1 MLNME
6 TLDKVIA
13 LVVVLLALSLFIQSL
28 QNLIK
33 KLFKIKSLQIEQSLV
48 HLFTYVLEKDVLRQ
62 HKSGGPLQSIRRWA
76 NSLIDNS
83 PVVRMLV
90 PGTRHPSGRD
100 LEVDALFKGVA
111 TEFKKI
117 GRVTQTGRLM
127 MDSISRDD
135 LLKFMNRM
143 PVAGLITQMFAN
155 MGPGKLHSFGER
167 VAAYQRL
174 IAELKSRYQ
183 NVVQEPAFLKLE
195 QTLAPILEDLGNFLS
210 GASLDSGKLL
220 VDITNLRQLDRQ
232 QVTQLM
238 ADVPQQLDAIE
249 KFVNDDSSTNA
260 DDKKLALQT
269 LEKMKATSVEVSE
282 ALSEIIRAFTTVQGL
297 KSRVETWYDTVMQSF
312 EERYT
317 RGMKTWTVVISAVVV
332 IVFNINVLNVYREI
346 STSSAKRALILESAD
361 RVLAQ
366 SKAANDGNGST
377 KTATS
382 PNEATGPKV
391 TPEQVI
397 EDAKKVFSQE
407 NVNYMTDIG
416 LKGPKWIT
424 GIPEFFKSDGY
435 AAQQRQSDPYYRP
448 KLVIKTLFG
457 WALMTLL
464 LSAGAPFWEDTLE
477 TLFGLK
483 NRMRKQ
489 TDTRNVETQSGA
501 GQTKS

>member
-48 HLFTYVLEKDVLRQ
+48 HLFTYVLEKNVLDEDA
-62 HKSGGPLQSIRRWA
+62 GGNPLQSIKKWA

-83 PVVRMLV
+83 PVVRMVV
-90 PGTRHPSGRD
+90 PGTSHPSGFD
-100 LEVDALFKGVA
+100 PQVDALFKGVA
-111 TEFKKI
+111 REFKKI

-155 MGPGKLHSFGER
+155 IAPNELDSFGKT
-167 VAAYQRL
+167 VAGYKAL
-174 IAELKSRYQ
+174 ITGLKSQYQ
-183 NVVQEPAFLKLE
+183 NVVQEPAFVNLE

-210 GASLDSGKLL
+210 GASDSEKLL
-220 VDITNLRQLDRQ
+220 VDITNLRQLDPK

-238 ADVPQQLDAIE
+238 ADVPQQLDAIK
-249 KFVNDDSSTNA
+249 KFINDDSSPNA
-260 DDKKLALQT
+260 GDKKGALET
-269 LEKMKATSVEVSE
+269 LEKMEATADKVSE
-282 ALSEIIRAFTTVQGL
+282 SLGEIMRAFTTVQGL

-317 RGMKTWTVVISAVVV
+317 RGMKTWTIVISAVVV

-346 STSSAKRALILESAD
+346 STSSAKRALILQSAD

-377 KTATS
+377 KTQT
-382 PNEATGPKV
+382 PPKESTDANV

-397 EDAKKVFSQE
+397 EDAKKVFSQQ
-407 NVNYMTDIG
+407 NIDYMTDIG

-424 GIPEFFKSDGY
+424 GIPEFFKPGGY
-435 AAQQRQSDPYYRP
+435 SAQKTQADPYYRP

-457 WALMTLL
+457 WGLMTLL

-489 TDTRNVETQSGA
+489 TETRNVETQSGA